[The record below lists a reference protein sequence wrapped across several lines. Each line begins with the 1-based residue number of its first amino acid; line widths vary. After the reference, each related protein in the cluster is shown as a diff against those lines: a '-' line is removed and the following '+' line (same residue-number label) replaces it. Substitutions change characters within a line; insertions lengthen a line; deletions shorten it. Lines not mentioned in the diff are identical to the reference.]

1 MVCFGKILPRRKLRG
16 VIRNTKIRDVS
27 NYFKG
32 IVATEGVYFIMKCI
46 GCYYYRSLSQNKYM
60 DDFCCH
66 YLIDTGNMRKIPP
79 SECYRHAGTPYLPKK
94 REPKKWNK

>member
-1 MVCFGKILPRRKLRG
+1 
-16 VIRNTKIRDVS
+16 
-27 NYFKG
+27 
-32 IVATEGVYFIMKCI
+32 MKCI

-66 YLIDTGNMRKIPP
+66 YLIDTGSMRKIPP

-94 REPKKWNK
+94 REPKKFPLAKASAIMRLPYPLKLFQL

>member
-1 MVCFGKILPRRKLRG
+1 
-16 VIRNTKIRDVS
+16 
-27 NYFKG
+27 
-32 IVATEGVYFIMKCI
+32 
-46 GCYYYRSLSQNKYM
+46 M

-66 YLIDTGNMRKIPP
+66 YLIDTGSMRKIPP